1 MDFKNSVITLRDLS
15 FGYTP
20 DRRVLNHIN
29 IAIEK
34 GERASLLGSNGS
46 GKTTLFHLIMG
57 LHTPLSGS
65 VRIFGKER
73 SGKGDFLDVR
83 RRIGLLFQ
91 DSDDQLFSPTV
102 AEDIAFGPFNLG
114 KSRREVREIITETL
128 ELLGLEG
135 FEQRITYKLSG
146 GEKRLVAL
154 GTVLAMN
161 PEVLLL
167 DEPVIGL
174 DEEHRNRFIQILKAR
189 SGTYLIISHDRDFL
203 NQVTKTSYVLRNGII
218 EKNIGSYH

>member
-1 MDFKNSVITLRDLS
+1 MDFKNYVITLKDLS

-20 DRRVLNHIN
+20 DHTVLKHIN

-34 GERASLLGSNGS
+34 GERAALLGSNGS

-57 LHTPLSGS
+57 LHTPHEGTI
-65 VRIFGKER
+65 RIFGKER
-73 SGKGDFLDVR
+73 ADKKDFFDVR

-114 KSRREVREIITETL
+114 KSRGEVRGIVTETL

-135 FEQRITYKLSG
+135 FEQRFTYKLSG

-154 GTVLAMN
+154 GTILAMN

-174 DEEHRNRFIQILKAR
+174 DEEHRNRFIGILRAR
-189 SGTYLIISHDRDFL
+189 SITYLIISHDHDFL
-203 NQVTKTSYVLRNGII
+203 NQVTRTSYVLRNGSI
-218 EKNIGSYH
+218 E